1 MAESKITKDDL
12 KAKFEELEGGLNKAK
27 DSAAPAIPMLAVALS
42 VGVFVVA
49 LFLGYRLGK
58 KRSAVVEIKRL

>member
-12 KAKFEELEGGLNKAK
+12 KAKFEELEGGINKAK
-27 DSAAPAIPMLAVALS
+27 ESATPAVPLVAVAVS
-42 VGVFVVA
+42 VGIFVVA

-58 KRSAVVEIKRL
+58 KRSAIVEIRKL